1 MNADEPVR
9 ELQDSADFESGSGY
23 HDIRMER
30 VRGNGPNVVIEI
42 KRMRDGKGGSLESLA
57 EAALRQIRERDYA
70 HRLRRTTI
78 LYGMAF
84 RGKTPAVASE
94 VLDL

>member
-1 MNADEPVR
+1 
-9 ELQDSADFESGSGY
+9 
-23 HDIRMER
+23 
-30 VRGNGPNVVIEI
+30 
-42 KRMRDGKGGSLESLA
+42 MRDGKGGSLESLA

-70 HRLRRTTI
+70 HGLSGTTI